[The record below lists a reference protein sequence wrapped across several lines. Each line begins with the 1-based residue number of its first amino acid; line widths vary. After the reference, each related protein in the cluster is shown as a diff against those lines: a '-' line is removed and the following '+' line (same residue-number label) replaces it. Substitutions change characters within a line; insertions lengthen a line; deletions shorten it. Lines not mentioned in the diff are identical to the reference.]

1 MLSNNSG
8 ISLRVYENE
17 IQDNGRDIA
26 RIDPDIMHNLN
37 ISDGDFIDINGSEN
51 GTRIICLSIHPSDN
65 SKDKKIIRIDSKI
78 RNLIG
83 TTIGDTVTIK
93 KAIAPESSNKSARV
107 KTLDESDVVKSIIMT
122 GSCINFEGER
132 PKIMDFL
139 RSLEKAVHLDN
150 NYCKCY
156 SSGKKTLGWD
166 FFEISID
173 SRLMKR
179 LVEIHPEINK
189 QESGSL
195 EERFVLWLHAKF
207 KKSKL
212 NYYLKVNEIPYE
224 PVGGFRLNPKDFR
237 DVEDMENMR

>member
-1 MLSNNSG
+1 MSDNSG

-17 IQDNGRDIA
+17 IQDKGRDIV

-51 GTRIICLSIHPSDN
+51 GTTIICLSIHPSDN

-83 TTIGDTVTIK
+83 TTVGDTVTIR
-93 KAIAPESSNKSARV
+93 KAIAPELSNKSTSA
-107 KTLDESDVVKSIIMT
+107 KILDESDVVKSIIMT
-122 GSCINFEGER
+122 GSCINFDRER

-150 NYCKCY
+150 NYCRCY

-166 FFEISID
+166 FFEISVD
-173 SRLMKR
+173 SRLMNR
-179 LVEIHPEINK
+179 LIEIHPEINK
-189 QESGSL
+189 QESASV

-224 PVGGFRLNPKDFR
+224 SVGGFRLNPKDFR